1 MELLIPDEM
10 SPISFKSSCLDS
22 FFPTKTKS
30 AA

>member
-22 FFPTKTKS
+22 FFPTKKS
-30 AA
+30 AS